1 MKKARKH
8 IRLLAICSMCI
19 AMLSTCAGSFAV
31 TASALSDTVTQD
43 GLEVS
48 LSTDKESYGTDD
60 PITATL
66 KVTNKNQYDVPNV
79 GLENYVPNGYRLADG
94 NSATLTAQNL
104 AAGESVSLTVTLVYE
119 PETTEVVVTVAAF
132 TDTSTTTE
140 TTETTATGNGTQTT
154 VSTGTSGTKASGTN
168 NTAGSLKTGDTS
180 TYISAAALIGMLAFA
195 VAVLVKKK
203 RKSMLSLILCL
214 AVLPAVK
221 NELRVSAVT
230 DAPTGDFVTVSL
242 TVPVGNSTLVLD
254 GIVTY
259 DYPASEH
266 EEISQDDYYTQNA
279 EKVIAVRNAAESENT
294 LSEKEALALLVDKG
308 FNKVKLTYSY
318 LIDGTRVS
326 EAEAS
331 ADSDTKHPMYTGTFS
346 KAGSELWGLFV
357 IEGSVFASPISYN
370 FSSGRPEVLFS
381 ESDSLISY
389 ANENNSFYVTIPKAD
404 SVNLKKIDT
413 ISADTLSQITRE
425 DIES

>member
-294 LSEKEALALLVDKG
+294 LSEKDALALLESKG
-308 FNKVKLTYSY
+308 FTDLDLKYSY
-318 LIDGTRVS
+318 TIDGQKVR
-326 EAEAS
+326 EANAS
-331 ADSDTKHPMYTGTFS
+331 PDSDTKHPMYTAFYSSDSGE
-346 KAGSELWGLFV
+346 AWGLFV
-357 IEGSVFASPISYN
+357 IENAIFASPLSYN
-370 FSSGRPEVLFS
+370 MNSGAVEVLYS
-381 ESDSLISY
+381 ETESLTSY
-389 ANENNSFYVTIPKAD
+389 ANENNRFYVTIPKAPA
-404 SVNLKKIDT
+404 VNLKQTEI
-413 ISADTLSQITRE
+413 ISAETLDQITRE
-425 DIES
+425 EIEK